1 MSLKNK
7 FELKFLN
14 SDIDEEIIRK
24 YWAIDEN
31 KIGWK
36 YKIDEVAGLKGISMK
51 SLSNY
56 VKQNSEF
63 SIKCE
68 KCSSTIGT
76 YHLKSKVP
84 MNDFDEEGGFFCEL
98 CKNQENEIKIVE
110 KVIIREVEPKL
121 NKQEKMKLAIDT
133 EQWLDLNQ
141 VELEVLIK
149 VAEST
154 SKREILEK
162 VFPDGDLKREYSKF
176 YWKILKRLD
185 KLNLIWIDREDD
197 YSIIEIHKHGR
208 LHNILKEKYPNLIL
222 ERLEKMPPKT
232 YRISLQKNID
242 KKGNQPDYIGKVNPN
257 IELDENIK
265 YDCAAWVDKKWG
277 LNLILRT

>member
-24 YWAIDEN
+24 YWEIDEN

-36 YKIDEVAGLKGISMK
+36 YKIDEVARLKGISMK

-76 YHLKSKVP
+76 YNLKSKVP
-84 MNDFDEEGGFFCEL
+84 MTDFDEEGGFFCEL
-98 CKNQENEIKIVE
+98 CKSQENEIKIVE
-110 KVIIREVEPKL
+110 KVIIKEVEPKL

-149 VAEST
+149 IAEST
-154 SKREILEK
+154 SKKEILEK
-162 VFPDGDLKREYSKF
+162 VFPDGDLKSEYSKF

-197 YSIIEIHKHGR
+197 YSIIEIHKHGK
-208 LHNILKEKYPNLIL
+208 LYNILKEKYPNLIL
-222 ERLEKMPPKT
+222 ERLEEIPPKT

-265 YDCAAWVDKKWG
+265 YDCAAWVDEKWG
-277 LNLILRT
+277 LNIILRT